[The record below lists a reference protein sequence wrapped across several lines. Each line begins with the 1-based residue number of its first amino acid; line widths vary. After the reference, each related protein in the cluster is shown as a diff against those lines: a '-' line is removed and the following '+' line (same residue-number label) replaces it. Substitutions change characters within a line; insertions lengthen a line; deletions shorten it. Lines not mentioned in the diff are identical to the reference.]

1 MLKLLYSMLLAQ
13 INVIHVLC
21 DHGSQKGMKKFK
33 SSKRSKEARNC
44 ASMSDTPTSDTPT

>member
-13 INVIHVLC
+13 INVIC
-21 DHGSQKGMKKFK
+21 DHGSQKGTKKFK

-44 ASMSDTPTSDTPT
+44 ASMSDTPSSISDMPT